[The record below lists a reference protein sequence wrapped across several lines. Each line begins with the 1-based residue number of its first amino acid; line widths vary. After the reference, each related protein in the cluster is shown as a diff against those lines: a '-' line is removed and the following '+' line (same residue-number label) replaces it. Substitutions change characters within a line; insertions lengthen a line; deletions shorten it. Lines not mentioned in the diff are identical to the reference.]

1 MSTPISDANT
11 PAETAASTGPAPA
24 AAPKPRSRLGR
35 LGRRADAANGPRATF
50 GQLLP
55 YLLEHKKVLSV
66 VVLLSILGALA
77 SLAQPLLVSQVI
89 TVVQQNQPL
98 GALVWGLVALVVVSG
113 LISGY
118 QHYLLQ
124 RTGEGVVLSSR
135 RKLIGRMLRL
145 PISEFDTRRTGDLV
159 SRVGSDTTLLRAVL
173 TQGLVEAIGGSL
185 TFLGALIAM
194 LVIDP
199 VLLGLTVLVIAA
211 SVVTVTLLSQ
221 RIRVASRMAQEKVG
235 ALAASVERAISS
247 IRTVR
252 ASNATDREIAAVD
265 ADATGAYQMGL
276 QVAKI
281 SALVV
286 PIAGIAMQ
294 VSFLVVLGVG
304 GFRVASG
311 QITVA
316 NLIAFI
322 LFLFLMI
329 LPLGQAFGAIT
340 SVNSAL
346 GALGRIQE
354 IIDLPAEDQFDRDL
368 FPLAITVGAANESVR
383 PDAPAI
389 SFENVFFGYATQ
401 ASTAD
406 AAAPV
411 AAAGD
416 GGPGAG
422 PGTGSGTGDSGGS
435 PAGPPADVMP
445 NALVTALVAPGVI
458 EAMLAEPDLV
468 DADLAAADRA
478 AADRAAVDLAHAEQA
493 AAHLAA
499 AEHAAATMA
508 AARPAAALAAESAA
522 AANASA
528 RAAATA
534 AASAEAAAEASAA
547 MTAAVYAAAT
557 GTVSIAAVAAAT
569 AFAAPDQASDAE
581 VPGLS
586 AADDSATDAPG
597 TATAPDAPVSPD
609 APDTPASA
617 ASATSVDSPASPAAG
632 PDDGPHTAP
641 AFGSVDDTGAPNVD
655 AGPAADPSEPRP
667 VLRGVSFSAPR
678 GLRTALVGPSGA
690 GKSTILALIERFYDP
705 NAGVVRL
712 GGLDIRTLD
721 RTALRS
727 QIGYVEQDAPVL
739 AGSLRD
745 NLVLSAPDATDE
757 ECIAVLHAVNLGE
770 VLERDPAG
778 LGAAVGESGVML
790 SGGERQRLAI
800 ARALLA
806 APPILLLDESTSSLD
821 GVNEQLMRAA
831 IDAVAVDRTLIVIA
845 HRLSTVVDSDQI
857 VVLDHGQVIGTGTHS
872 ELVVST
878 PLYRELAKHQL
889 LV

>member
-1 MSTPISDANT
+1 M
-11 PAETAASTGPAPA
+11 
-24 AAPKPRSRLGR
+24 
-35 LGRRADAANGPRATF
+35 GRRAEAGGPRATF
-50 GQLLP
+50 SQLVP
-55 YLLEHKKVLSV
+55 YLLEHKKVLSFV
-66 VVLLSILGALA
+66 VVLSILGALA

-89 TVVQQNQPL
+89 TIVQEGDPL
-98 GALVWGLVALVVVSG
+98 GGLVWALVALVVVSA

-185 TFLGALIAM
+185 TFVGALIAM

-199 VLLGLTVLVIAA
+199 VLLGLTVLVIAV
-211 SVVTVTLLSQ
+211 SVVTVTLLSR
-221 RIRVASRMAQEKVG
+221 RIRAASLAAQEKVG
-235 ALAASVERAISS
+235 DLAASVERAISAV
-247 IRTVR
+247 RTVR
-252 ASNATDREIAAVD
+252 ASNATDREVAAVEED
-265 ADATGAYQMGL
+265 AKGAWRMGI

-311 QITVA
+311 TISVA
-316 NLIAFI
+316 DLIAFI

-329 LPLGQAFGAIT
+329 VPLGQAFGAIT
-340 SVNSAL
+340 SVNAAL

-354 IIDLPAEDQFDRDL
+354 IIDLPSEDQFDRDIA
-368 FPLAITVGAANESVR
+368 PLAITVGAANESVR

-389 SFENVFFGYATQ
+389 SFENVQFGYMVAPV
-401 ASTAD
+401 AKD
-406 AAAPV
+406 AAA
-411 AAAGD
+411 
-416 GGPGAG
+416 
-422 PGTGSGTGDSGGS
+422 
-435 PAGPPADVMP
+435 
-445 NALVTALVAPGVI
+445 
-458 EAMLAEPDLV
+458 
-468 DADLAAADRA
+468 
-478 AADRAAVDLAHAEQA
+478 
-493 AAHLAA
+493 
-499 AEHAAATMA
+499 
-508 AARPAAALAAESAA
+508 
-522 AANASA
+522 
-528 RAAATA
+528 
-534 AASAEAAAEASAA
+534 
-547 MTAAVYAAAT
+547 
-557 GTVSIAAVAAAT
+557 
-569 AFAAPDQASDAE
+569 AAPDEGAVAE
-581 VPGLS
+581 SVGS
-586 AADDSATDAPG
+586 G
-597 TATAPDAPVSPD
+597 TATAPGTAATDDAR
-609 APDTPASA
+609 
-617 ASATSVDSPASPAAG
+617 AG
-632 PDDGPHTAP
+632 
-641 AFGSVDDTGAPNVD
+641 S
-655 AGPAADPSEPRP
+655 AGPAVSAGAGRSAHTASDAELAAAENAMIESAVDHPFVLETAIVVPAALETALTEPDLVSAELAAVEHAAAAQAATDAATPEAAQVADAADRATERADADAAGEPRP

-678 GLRTALVGPSGA
+678 GKRTALVGPSGA

-705 NAGVVRL
+705 TDGVVRL

-745 NLVLSAPDATDE
+745 NLTLSTPDATDK
-757 ECIAVLHAVNLGE
+757 ECIAVLHAVNLSE

-778 LGAAVGESGVML
+778 LDAAVGESGVML

-821 GVNEQLMRAA
+821 GVNEQKMRAA
-831 IDAVAVDRTLIVIA
+831 IDAVTVDRTLIVIA

-857 VVLDHGQVIGTGTHS
+857 VVLDHGQVVGTGTHS
-872 ELVVST
+872 ELVAST

-889 LV
+889 LA